1 MGNVAIIDD
10 DAIFCDLLAN
20 HCQLQGHDTLVAG
33 TIEEGKKLL
42 AATPIDLVFLDVRL
56 PDGNGLNALPF
67 IQGLPSSPEVIII
80 TGMGDS
86 NGAHLAIKNGA
97 WDYLQKPL
105 SREAII
111 LQIRRAFE
119 YHAKKMERP
128 ARIRLKRDEIIGENK
143 AICDCLD
150 QVAHCAGSE
159 TGALVYGETGTGKEL
174 FARAIHAN
182 SARAMGPFIV
192 VDCAS
197 LPENLVESIL
207 FGHVKGAFTGAGSDH
222 KGLIE
227 QANGGTLFLDEVGEL
242 PLEIQGKFLR
252 VLQER
257 VYRPVGKEKEY
268 KSNFRLIAATNRDL
282 SEMVAKGLFRSDLYF
297 RLFTFMINLPP
308 LREWG
313 KEIEQLI
320 MSYVVK
326 LCNRNRLPVKGVL
339 PETFEMLAAYSW
351 PGNVRELVNVLEKTI
366 LSDPYNPMLYPI
378 HLPPEIRLQHIYTM
392 TSQRN
397 EQPLTASSNS
407 LMGLGNF
414 QADDL
419 PPLKKYRRILYN
431 EIEKHYLQRL
441 MSRADANIAAACK
454 ISGLSRSRLYVLLK
468 FHSLTDAVAV
478 DLES

>member
-1 MGNVAIIDD
+1 MGKVAIIDD

-20 HCQLQGHDTLVAG
+20 HCQLQGHDVKVAG
-33 TIEEGKKLL
+33 TIEEGKNLL

-56 PDGNGLNALPF
+56 PDGNGLDVLPF
-67 IQGLPSSPEVIII
+67 IRGLPSSPEVIII

-86 NGAHLAIKNGA
+86 DGANLAIKNGA

-105 SREAII
+105 SREEII

-119 YHAKKMERP
+119 YHAKKMQRP
-128 ARIRLKRDEIIGENK
+128 SRIRLKRNEIIGESK

-150 QVAHCAGSE
+150 QVADCAGSE
-159 TGALVYGETGTGKEL
+159 TGALVFGETGTGKEL

-182 SARAMGPFIV
+182 SPRAMGPFVV

-207 FGHVKGAFTGAGSDH
+207 FGHAKGAFTGAGSDH

-257 VYRPVGKEKEY
+257 VYRPVGKEKEH
-268 KSNFRLIAATNRDL
+268 KSNFRVIAATNRDL
-282 SEMVAKGLFRSDLYF
+282 SEMVAKGLFRSDLYY
-297 RLFTFMINLPP
+297 RLFSFLIHLPP

-313 KEIEQLI
+313 KDIEHLV

-326 LCNRNRLPVKGVL
+326 LCKRNQLPVKGVL
-339 PETFEMLAAYSW
+339 PETLEVLAAHSW

-366 LSDPYNPMLYPI
+366 LSDPYNPMLYPMD
-378 HLPPEIRLQHIYTM
+378 LPVEIRLQHICST
-392 TSQRN
+392 TSRRR
-397 EQPLTASSNS
+397 EQPQSVSSPPLPRLNHS
-407 LMGLGNF
+407 I
-414 QADDL
+414 QVDDL
-419 PPLKKYRRILYN
+419 PPLKKFRRAHYN

-468 FHSLTDAVAV
+468 YHSFLDSAGD
-478 DLES
+478 DLA